1 MLLIALIFAAAA
13 AVWFLILMRL
23 GGLLA
28 GCVAIVLCG
37 SCLGHPFFHVSIL
50 TLDRL
55 LWAVIVA
62 WYGMER
68 WQRWKQGQ
76 AGLAWTRV
84 DLWMLAFL
92 GVLSYSTMTHDWH
105 YDGSQPMSRLL
116 FLYLM
121 PAGLYWIVRHSPV
134 SPPAARSIHACFAA
148 FGLYLAGTACA
159 EVLGIHAVIFPRY
172 IVASDFTEF
181 LGRGR
186 GPFLNP
192 SANGIYLGTGLACC
206 LTFFTA
212 WPRAQRASVSLPKL
226 DRISVFAL
234 AGAGFITLGGGA
246 TLTRCVWLGIFA
258 SLLLIM
264 WSHLPRRQ
272 SLGTT
277 ILIGALGCL
286 VVVASWNHLVAFK
299 RDKNVSVADMK
310 ESAKLRPMLAAVAWQ
325 IFRDHPLSGVGYGQ
339 YKQADQRY
347 IAQRNIAM
355 PLDKVRPYHQHNV
368 LLSLLTETGLAG
380 TIPFIAL
387 LLVWSRTAWRVW
399 HCPGLATHLRH
410 TALVFAVCLVNYLA
424 NGMFQD
430 VALIPMVNTILF
442 VEAALLMSVAQ
453 QARAIEEIASPVDTV
468 FNLVRPLLNARMAQ
482 RT

>member
-1 MLLIALIFAAAA
+1 
-13 AVWFLILMRL
+13 
-23 GGLLA
+23 
-28 GCVAIVLCG
+28 
-37 SCLGHPFFHVSIL
+37 
-50 TLDRL
+50 
-55 LWAVIVA
+55 
-62 WYGMER
+62 
-68 WQRWKQGQ
+68 
-76 AGLAWTRV
+76 
-84 DLWMLAFL
+84 
-92 GVLSYSTMTHDWH
+92 
-105 YDGSQPMSRLL
+105 
-116 FLYLM
+116 
-121 PAGLYWIVRHSPV
+121 
-134 SPPAARSIHACFAA
+134 
-148 FGLYLAGTACA
+148 
-159 EVLGIHAVIFPRY
+159 
-172 IVASDFTEF
+172 
-181 LGRGR
+181 
-186 GPFLNP
+186 
-192 SANGIYLGTGLACC
+192 
-206 LTFFTA
+206 
-212 WPRAQRASVSLPKL
+212 
-226 DRISVFAL
+226 
-234 AGAGFITLGGGA
+234 
-246 TLTRCVWLGIFA
+246 
-258 SLLLIM
+258 
-264 WSHLPRRQ
+264 
-272 SLGTT
+272 
-277 ILIGALGCL
+277 
-286 VVVASWNHLVAFK
+286 
-299 RDKNVSVADMK
+299 MK